1 MQAQLEI
8 IDLCSTTSN
17 SNSEDEITV
26 FLPIKPTTESPP
38 SKPTCDDVIKQ
49 LIPNVMDND
58 YHDVENKF
66 VPVIARPTQGLTVEQ
81 LFTLMIGTL
90 PSDRICHRKP
100 TSVTYNSVL
109 WSIFRVFD
117 VFTTCVQTT
126 MVFGCMV
133 VSREKN
139 IALSVILT
147 QG

>member
-1 MQAQLEI
+1 MQAQPEI

-26 FLPIKPTTESPP
+26 FSPIKPTTESPP

-100 TSVTYNSVL
+100 TSVTYNSVFVVDL
-109 WSIFRVFD
+109 SCVRCVY
-117 VFTTCVQTT
+117 TCVQTT
-126 MVFGCMV
+126 MVFGRMV